1 MSDFESRMGAAEA
14 HCDELLEDGYVLL
27 ASEPC
32 PDGSFNVW
40 TSTGGTMTAGKA
52 EAFLFELAHAI
63 LKNTDACSTCPSCQ
77 DRMMRVKRALLALD
91 YPHARPAVT
100 A

>member
-1 MSDFESRMGAAEA
+1 LSDFEARIGAAEA

-27 ASEPC
+27 AAEPC

-40 TSTGGTMTAGKA
+40 TSTGGAMSAGKA
-52 EAFLFELAHAI
+52 EAFLFELAQAI
-63 LKNTDACSTCPSCQ
+63 VTNTDACSFCPACQ
-77 DRMMRVKRALLALD
+77 DRKLRVERAIAALD
-91 YPHARPAVT
+91 YPHVRPAVT